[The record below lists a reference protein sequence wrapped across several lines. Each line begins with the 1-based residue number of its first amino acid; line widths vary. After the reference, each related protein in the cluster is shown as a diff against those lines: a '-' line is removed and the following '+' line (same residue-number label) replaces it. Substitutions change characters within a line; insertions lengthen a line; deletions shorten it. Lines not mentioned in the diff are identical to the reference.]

1 MEEEDE
7 DEGEEAEEGAGD
19 GSPQVREVKWSVP
32 AGFEVAEEPAK
43 LDESLVGKHVY
54 LRWEKYGWQLG
65 KITDYAGTTG
75 FVIGFSFPALLYLR
89 SRRLA
94 KKKNFLLSTHYSS
107 YASSPMIAWG
117 LFSFGIVMLIYV
129 VFCLIAGVN
138 ECSQEVSSAL

>member
-65 KITDYAGTTG
+65 KITG
-75 FVIGFSFPALLYLR
+75 VITR
-89 SRRLA
+89 STPQLF
-94 KKKNFLLSTHYSS
+94 KKFNFRITWADNTKGPSKLEAESHAHGSDARYNSWVILE
-107 YASSPMIAWG
+107 PK
-117 LFSFGIVMLIYV
+117 
-129 VFCLIAGVN
+129 
-138 ECSQEVSSAL
+138 